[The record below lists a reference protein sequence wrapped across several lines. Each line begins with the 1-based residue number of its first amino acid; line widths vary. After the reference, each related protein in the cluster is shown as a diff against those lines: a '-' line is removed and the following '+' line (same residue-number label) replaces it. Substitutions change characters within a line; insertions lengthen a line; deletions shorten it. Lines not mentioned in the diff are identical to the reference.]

1 MLAGLL
7 GNIGCKL
14 EDDEAYL
21 GARGIKFY
29 RHPGAHLKKKP
40 GRWIVCA
47 ELVETTRLFGRGIA
61 NIEPQWIEQVAGHLL
76 KKQLLDPHW
85 EKKAAEVDG
94 AGARHAVRP
103 GDLQRPARAFR
114 PGRHAGRRA
123 RSSSAKAWS
132 AGQWETQ
139 AAVPGRQPEAGRA
152 GRGAGAQVA
161 PAGRAGGR
169 GADLRLL
176 RQVSC
181 RRDVCSGAT
190 FERWYRE
197 ASRGTAATC

>member
-29 RHPGAHLKKKP
+29 RHPGAHLKKRP

-61 NIEPQWIEQVAGHLL
+61 NIEPQWMEQVAGHLL

-85 EKKAAEVDG
+85 EKKAAEVMALERATLYGLVIYSGRRVPFARVDLQ
-94 AGARHAVRP
+94 GAREIFIREGLV
-103 GDLQRPARAFR
+103 
-114 PGRHAGRRA
+114 
-123 RSSSAKAWS
+123 

-139 AAVPGRQPEAGRA
+139 AAVPGRQPEAGAA

-176 RQVSC
+176 RPAVAARRVQRRHLRALVPRSRPRHSPSC
-181 RRDVCSGAT
+181 
-190 FERWYRE
+190 
-197 ASRGTAATC
+197 